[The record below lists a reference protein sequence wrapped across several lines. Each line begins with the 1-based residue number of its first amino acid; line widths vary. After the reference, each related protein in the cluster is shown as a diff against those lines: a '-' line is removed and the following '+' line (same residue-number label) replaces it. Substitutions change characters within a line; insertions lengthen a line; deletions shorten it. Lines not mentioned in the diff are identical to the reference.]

1 MSSLP
6 MRQEAGMKH
15 RLGSDS
21 PRLLVYLM
29 KQDDP
34 RKCTSAKLFR
44 FNCATPILRPS
55 MIPRHAIVLDP
66 FAASFLLPSDREVA
80 MRHGI
85 CAIDCSWEN
94 AGPVFRRTFSEH
106 ERKLPTLLAANPT
119 HYSQPKTL
127 SSLEAL
133 AGALVIF
140 GMEEQASR
148 ILSLF
153 KWGPTFLTLNK
164 EPLQDYANAKSEK
177 EIEEAQESY
186 F

>member
-1 MSSLP
+1 
-6 MRQEAGMKH
+6 
-15 RLGSDS
+15 
-21 PRLLVYLM
+21 
-29 KQDDP
+29 
-34 RKCTSAKLFR
+34 
-44 FNCATPILRPS
+44 
-55 MIPRHAIVLDP
+55 MIPRHAIVLNP
-66 FAASFLLPSDREVA
+66 FAVSFLLPSDREVA

-94 AGPVFRRTFSEH
+94 VESVFRRRFSEH

-119 HYSQPKTL
+119 HYSQPNTL

-140 GMEEQASR
+140 GVNEQASR

-153 KWGPTFLTLNK
+153 KWGQTFLTLNE
-164 EPLQDYANAKSEK
+164 EPLRDYANAKNEEEMK
-177 EIEEAQESY
+177 EIQESY

>member
-1 MSSLP
+1 
-6 MRQEAGMKH
+6 MKH
-15 RLGSDS
+15 RLSNDS

-34 RKCTSAKLFR
+34 KKCTSAKLFR
-44 FNCATPILRPS
+44 FNCATAILRPS
-55 MIPRHAIVLDP
+55 MIPRHAIALNP
-66 FAASFLLPSDREVA
+66 FAPSFLLPSDREIA

-94 AGPVFRRTFSEH
+94 AGPVFRRRFSEH

-119 HYSQPKTL
+119 HYSQPSTL

-133 AGALVIF
+133 AGALFIF
-140 GMEEQASR
+140 GMDEQALR

-153 KWGPTFLTLNK
+153 KWGPTFLTLNE
-164 EPLQDYANAKSEK
+164 EPLRDYANAKDEK
-177 EIEEAQESY
+177 EMGKAQESY